1 MLTCPARSM
10 HVQRLHAQQD
20 SAHNRSY
27 TDKRHASV
35 LVTLFKSQHSPS
47 LQALLFQAAADSD
60 VANLPA
66 SSTSR
71 FAIDLTAPASDQ
83 PSMLPLT
90 AGAALLAI
98 KLDEDQVVLVPFG
111 MKDKVTSKNHTLPSL
126 LLQIDAR
133 TCILSLVHGI
143 FTSMHAQLDMYMEC
157 RRTQGWLAMAWPRP
171 QAYT

>member
-1 MLTCPARSM
+1 M

-60 VANLPA
+60 VANVPA
-66 SSTSR
+66 SCTSR

-90 AGAALLAI
+90 AGDALFAV
-98 KLDEDQVVLVPFG
+98 KLDEDQVLLVPFG
-111 MKDKVTSKNHTLPSL
+111 MKDKETSKNYTLPSL

-133 TCILSLVHGI
+133 TVCILLFHGM
-143 FTSMHAQLDMYMEC
+143 FTSMHARLDIFME
-157 RRTQGWLAMAWPRP
+157 RRMTQGWLAMAW
-171 QAYT
+171 A